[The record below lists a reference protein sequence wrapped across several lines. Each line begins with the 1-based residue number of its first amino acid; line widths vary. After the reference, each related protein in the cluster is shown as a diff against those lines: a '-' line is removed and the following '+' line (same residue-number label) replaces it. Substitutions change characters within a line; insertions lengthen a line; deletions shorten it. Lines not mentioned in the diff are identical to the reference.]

1 MRLLDRIIRAVLL
14 VCMTVLSGYILIR
27 AVTIAGEN
35 GVFQDTPL
43 LSALYR
49 KLETYSEQ
57 FFVPALYYD
66 ETAQVWQQDL
76 RDRVSQTVIPYSCY
90 VDRQGEQ
97 SGQKEP
103 DEEYELILEAEAKAE
118 EQKQPLDLQEWMAN
132 QKQMEGL
139 QKDESEKEVIQG
151 SREEEFAALLNTYFS
166 MDAATTIDSSRLNN
180 SLLDM
185 DLSLDT
191 QAAGPQIL
199 IYHSHSQEGFT
210 DTVEGDD
217 TTTIVGVGD
226 YLTQLLTE
234 QYGYEVIHDRGV
246 YDLVDGVLD
255 RNVAYDY
262 AGAAVEKWLEKYP
275 QIQVIIDLHRD
286 GVDGKKFVTE
296 YQGKQTANLM
306 FILGMSQTADHQ
318 DITYLPNPYI
328 KENTAFALQMQ
339 IRAEMDAPGVMRNIY
354 LMAYRFNLH
363 YRPRSILL
371 EAGTQLNSLEEEKNA
386 MDFFAQILDKEL
398 KDCREVG

>member
-43 LSALYR
+43 LSAFYR

-57 FFVPALYYD
+57 LFVPILYYD
-66 ETAQVWQQDL
+66 ESAQVWQQDL
-76 RDRVSQTVIPYSCY
+76 EAGVCQTMIPFACY
-90 VDRQGEQ
+90 VDRLGKE
-97 SGQKEP
+97 SRQKES

-118 EQKQPLDLQEWMAN
+118 EQKQPLDLQEWMVSRKQTEDT
-132 QKQMEGL
+132 QKE
-139 QKDESEKEVIQG
+139 ESENESTQD
-151 SREEEFAALLNTYFS
+151 SREEEFATLLNAYFS

-185 DLSLDT
+185 DLSLDQT
-191 QAAGPQIL
+191 EGPQIL

-262 AGAAVEKWLEKYP
+262 AGAAVEKWLEEYP

-339 IRAEMDAPGVMRNIY
+339 MLAETDAPGVMRNIY

-386 MDFFAQILDKEL
+386 MDVFAQILNKEL
-398 KDCREVG
+398 KGSR

>member
-1 MRLLDRIIRAVLL
+1 MRLLDRIIRAALL

-57 FFVPALYYD
+57 LFVPVLYY
-66 ETAQVWQQDL
+66 EEEQFWQQDL
-76 RDRVSQTVIPYSCY
+76 EDGISQTVFPFVWY

-97 SGQKEP
+97 GGQKEL
-103 DEEYELILEAEAKAE
+103 DEEYELILEAEANAE
-118 EQKQPLDLQEWMAN
+118 EQKQPLDLQEWMEN
-132 QKQMEGL
+132 QKETEEMQNR
-139 QKDESEKEVIQG
+139 ESEKEGIQG
-151 SREEEFAALLNTYFS
+151 SGEEGFATLLNTYFS
-166 MDAATTIDSSRLNN
+166 MDAATTIDSSRLNY

-185 DLSLDT
+185 DLSLDA
-191 QAAGPQIL
+191 QMEGPQIL

-226 YLTQLLTE
+226 YLTQILTE

-262 AGAAVEKWLEKYP
+262 AGAAVEKWLEEYP
-275 QIQVIIDLHRD
+275 QIQVVIDLHRD

-339 IRAEMDAPGVMRNIY
+339 ILAEKEAPGVMRNIY

-386 MDFFAQILDKEL
+386 MDVFAQILDKEL
-398 KDCREVG
+398 KGG

>member
-43 LSALYR
+43 LSAFYR

-57 FFVPALYYD
+57 LFVPILYYD
-66 ETAQVWQQDL
+66 ESAQVWQQDL
-76 RDRVSQTVIPYSCY
+76 EAGVRQTMIPFAWYADRLGKES
-90 VDRQGEQ
+90 R
-97 SGQKEP
+97 QKES

-118 EQKQPLDLQEWMAN
+118 EQKQPLDLQEWMVSRKQTEDT
-132 QKQMEGL
+132 QKE
-139 QKDESEKEVIQG
+139 ESENESAQD
-151 SREEEFAALLNTYFS
+151 SREEEFSTLLNAYFS

-185 DLSLDT
+185 DLSLDQT
-191 QAAGPQIL
+191 EGPQIL

-262 AGAAVEKWLEKYP
+262 AGAAVEKWLEEYP

-339 IRAEMDAPGVMRNIY
+339 ILAETDAPGVMRNIY

-386 MDFFAQILDKEL
+386 MDVFAQILNKEL
-398 KDCREVG
+398 KGSR

>member
-1 MRLLDRIIRAVLL
+1 MRLLDRIIRAALL

-57 FFVPALYYD
+57 LFVPVLYY
-66 ETAQVWQQDL
+66 EEEQFWQQDL
-76 RDRVSQTVIPYSCY
+76 EDGISQTVFPFVWY

-97 SGQKEP
+97 GGQKEL
-103 DEEYELILEAEAKAE
+103 DEEYELILEAEANAE
-118 EQKQPLDLQEWMAN
+118 EQKQPLDLQEWMEN
-132 QKQMEGL
+132 QKETEEMQNR
-139 QKDESEKEVIQG
+139 ESEKEGIQG
-151 SREEEFAALLNTYFS
+151 SGEEGFATLLNTYFS
-166 MDAATTIDSSRLNN
+166 MDAATTIDSSRLNY

-185 DLSLDT
+185 DLSLDA
-191 QAAGPQIL
+191 QMEGPQIL

-226 YLTQLLTE
+226 YLTQILTE

-246 YDLVDGVLD
+246 YDLVNGVLD

-262 AGAAVEKWLEKYP
+262 AGAAVEKWLEEYP
-275 QIQVIIDLHRD
+275 QIQVVIDLHRD

-339 IRAEMDAPGVMRNIY
+339 ILAEKEAPGVMRNIY

-386 MDFFAQILDKEL
+386 MDVFAQILDKEL
-398 KDCREVG
+398 KGG

>member
-57 FFVPALYYD
+57 LFVPVLYY
-66 ETAQVWQQDL
+66 EEEQFWQQDL
-76 RDRVSQTVIPYSCY
+76 EDGISQTVFPFVWY

-97 SGQKEP
+97 GGQKEL
-103 DEEYELILEAEAKAE
+103 DEEYELILEAEANAE
-118 EQKQPLDLQEWMAN
+118 EQKQPLDLQEWMEN
-132 QKQMEGL
+132 QKETEEMQNR
-139 QKDESEKEVIQG
+139 ESEKEGIQG
-151 SREEEFAALLNTYFS
+151 SGEEGFATLLNTYFS
-166 MDAATTIDSSRLNN
+166 MDAATTIDSSRLNY

-185 DLSLDT
+185 DLSLDA
-191 QAAGPQIL
+191 QMEGPQIL

-226 YLTQLLTE
+226 YLTQILTE

-246 YDLVDGVLD
+246 YDLVNGVLD

-262 AGAAVEKWLEKYP
+262 AGAAVEKWLEEYP
-275 QIQVIIDLHRD
+275 QIQVVIDLHRD

-339 IRAEMDAPGVMRNIY
+339 ILAEKEAPGVMRNIY

-386 MDFFAQILDKEL
+386 MDVFAQILDKEL
-398 KDCREVG
+398 KGG

>member
-57 FFVPALYYD
+57 LFVPVLYY
-66 ETAQVWQQDL
+66 EEEQFWQQDL
-76 RDRVSQTVIPYSCY
+76 EDGISQTVFPFVWY

-97 SGQKEP
+97 GGQKEP
-103 DEEYELILEAEAKAE
+103 DEEYELILEAEANAE
-118 EQKQPLDLQEWMAN
+118 EQKQPLDLQEWMEN
-132 QKQMEGL
+132 QKETEEMQNR
-139 QKDESEKEVIQG
+139 ESEKKGIQDSG
-151 SREEEFAALLNTYFS
+151 EEGFATLLNTYFS
-166 MDAATTIDSSRLNN
+166 MDAATTIDSSRLNY

-185 DLSLDT
+185 DLSLDA
-191 QAAGPQIL
+191 QMEGPQIL

-226 YLTQLLTE
+226 YLTQILTE

-262 AGAAVEKWLEKYP
+262 AGAAVEKWLEEYP
-275 QIQVIIDLHRD
+275 QIQVVIDLHRD

-339 IRAEMDAPGVMRNIY
+339 ILAEKEAPGVMRNIY

-386 MDFFAQILDKEL
+386 MDVFAQILDKEL
-398 KDCREVG
+398 KGG

>member
-43 LSALYR
+43 LSAFYR

-57 FFVPALYYD
+57 LFVPVLYYD
-66 ETAQVWQQDL
+66 EAKQVWQQDL
-76 RDRVSQTVIPYSCY
+76 EAGVRQTMIPFAWYADRLGEES
-90 VDRQGEQ
+90 RQN
-97 SGQKEP
+97 EP

-118 EQKQPLDLQEWMAN
+118 EQKQPLDLQEWMVSRKQTEDT
-132 QKQMEGL
+132 QKE
-139 QKDESEKEVIQG
+139 ESENESTQG
-151 SREEEFAALLNTYFS
+151 SREEEFATLLNAYFS

-185 DLSLDT
+185 DLSLDQT
-191 QAAGPQIL
+191 EGPQIL

-262 AGAAVEKWLEKYP
+262 AGAAVEKWLEEYP

-339 IRAEMDAPGVMRNIY
+339 ILAETDAPGVMRNIY

-386 MDFFAQILDKEL
+386 MDVFAQILNKEL
-398 KDCREVG
+398 KGSR

>member
-57 FFVPALYYD
+57 LFVPVLYYD
-66 ETAQVWQQDL
+66 EATQVWQQDL
-76 RDRVSQTVIPYSCY
+76 EAGVRQTMIPFAWYADRLGEES
-90 VDRQGEQ
+90 RQN
-97 SGQKEP
+97 EP

-118 EQKQPLDLQEWMAN
+118 EQKQPLDLQEWMVSR
-132 QKQMEGL
+132 KQTEDT
-139 QKDESEKEVIQG
+139 QKDESENESTQG
-151 SREEEFAALLNTYFS
+151 SRKEEFATLLNAYFS

-185 DLSLDT
+185 DLSLDQT
-191 QAAGPQIL
+191 EGPQIL

-339 IRAEMDAPGVMRNIY
+339 ILAERDAPGVMRNIY

-386 MDFFAQILDKEL
+386 MNVFAQILNKEL
-398 KDCREVG
+398 KGSR

>member
-43 LSALYR
+43 LSAFYR

-57 FFVPALYYD
+57 LFVPVLYYD
-66 ETAQVWQQDL
+66 ESAQVWQQDL
-76 RDRVSQTVIPYSCY
+76 EAGVRQTMIPFASY
-90 VDRQGEQ
+90 VDRLGKE
-97 SGQKEP
+97 SRQKES

-118 EQKQPLDLQEWMAN
+118 EQKQPLDLQEWMVSRKQTEDT
-132 QKQMEGL
+132 QKE
-139 QKDESEKEVIQG
+139 ESENESTQG
-151 SREEEFAALLNTYFS
+151 SREEEFATLLNAYFS
-166 MDAATTIDSSRLNN
+166 MDAATTVDSSRLNN

-185 DLSLDT
+185 DLSLDQT
-191 QAAGPQIL
+191 EGPQIL

-262 AGAAVEKWLEKYP
+262 AGAAVEKWLEEYP

-339 IRAEMDAPGVMRNIY
+339 ILAETDAPGVMRNIY

-386 MDFFAQILDKEL
+386 MDVFAQILNKEL
-398 KDCREVG
+398 KGSR

>member
-43 LSALYR
+43 LSAIYR

-57 FFVPALYYD
+57 LFVPVLYY
-66 ETAQVWQQDL
+66 EEEQFWQQDL
-76 RDRVSQTVIPYSCY
+76 EDGISQTVFPFVWY

-97 SGQKEP
+97 GGQKEP
-103 DEEYELILEAEAKAE
+103 DEEYELILEAEANAE
-118 EQKQPLDLQEWMAN
+118 EQKQPLDLQEWMEN
-132 QKQMEGL
+132 QKETEEMQNR
-139 QKDESEKEVIQG
+139 ESEKKGIQDSG
-151 SREEEFAALLNTYFS
+151 EEGFATLLNTYFS
-166 MDAATTIDSSRLNN
+166 MDAATTIDSSRLNY

-185 DLSLDT
+185 DLSLDA
-191 QAAGPQIL
+191 QMEGPQIL

-226 YLTQLLTE
+226 YLTQILTE

-262 AGAAVEKWLEKYP
+262 AGAAVEKWLEEYP
-275 QIQVIIDLHRD
+275 QIQVVIDLHRD

-339 IRAEMDAPGVMRNIY
+339 ILAEKEAPGVMRNIY

-386 MDFFAQILDKEL
+386 MDVFAQILDKEL
-398 KDCREVG
+398 KGG

>member
-1 MRLLDRIIRAVLL
+1 MVSRKQ
-14 VCMTVLSGYILIR
+14 T
-27 AVTIAGEN
+27 E
-35 GVFQDTPL
+35 DT
-43 LSALYR
+43 
-49 KLETYSEQ
+49 
-57 FFVPALYYD
+57 
-66 ETAQVWQQDL
+66 
-76 RDRVSQTVIPYSCY
+76 
-90 VDRQGEQ
+90 
-97 SGQKEP
+97 QKE
-103 DEEYELILEAEAKAE
+103 
-118 EQKQPLDLQEWMAN
+118 
-132 QKQMEGL
+132 
-139 QKDESEKEVIQG
+139 ESENESTQG
-151 SREEEFAALLNTYFS
+151 SREEEFATLLNAYFS

-185 DLSLDT
+185 DLSLDQT
-191 QAAGPQIL
+191 EGPQIL

-262 AGAAVEKWLEKYP
+262 AGAAVEKWLEEYP

-339 IRAEMDAPGVMRNIY
+339 ILAERDAPGVMRNIY

-386 MDFFAQILDKEL
+386 MNVFAQILNKEL
-398 KDCREVG
+398 KGSR